1 MEANVPIVPFLPRRG
16 RGRLST
22 AAQAAYDVRLQQF
35 CALILQ
41 IRSRMD
47 FAVGSRDWCY
57 LLESEGLRKGEF
69 DACERL
75 ITACRKSGALPLDIC
90 ADDNARETV
99 GLEEIDNKSIT
110 EEVASWQNYLRN
122 VYHESYTP
130 ISFWESQEF
139 YVEVVVEKLGLR
151 NLFEPVCSEF
161 YVPIQNF
168 KGWSDLNL
176 RARMMR
182 RFNHWE
188 TRSKRCVL
196 LVCMDHDPG
205 GLLIADAVRKNL
217 ADLSGAVG
225 WSPENLIVIRFGL
238 TADFI
243 DRHSLTWIDNLETG
257 SGLQL
262 DDPDHS
268 DHFKRHVQDYI
279 AEFGVRKCEANAL
292 VARPE
297 LGRKL
302 MRDAISK
309 YVRAAA
315 PKEHRAML
323 ESVRLRL
330 RRALRKVVLP

>member
-1 MEANVPIVPFLPRRG
+1 MTDRFLPHRG
-16 RGRLST
+16 RGRLGT
-22 AAQAAYDVRLQQF
+22 AAQAAHDIRLRQF
-35 CALILQ
+35 CDLILQ

-47 FAVGSRDWCY
+47 FAVGVRDWCY
-57 LLESEGLRKGEF
+57 LLEAEGLRKGEF

-75 ITACRKSGALPLDIC
+75 ITTCRKSGDLPLDIC
-90 ADDNARETV
+90 ADDNSRQTV
-99 GLEEIDNKSIT
+99 GLEEIDSNSI
-110 EEVASWQNYLRN
+110 EQEVASWQDYLRN
-122 VYHESYTP
+122 TSHESYTP

-151 NLFEPVCSEF
+151 NLFEPVCSES

-182 RFNHWE
+182 RFKRWE
-188 TRSKRCVL
+188 AKGKRCVL
-196 LVCMDHDPG
+196 LVCVDHDPG

-217 ADLSGAVG
+217 ADLSNAVG
-225 WSPENLIVIRFGL
+225 WSPRNLIVIRFGL
-238 TADFI
+238 TAEFI
-243 DRHSLTWIDNLETG
+243 NRHRLTWIDNLETG

-262 DDPDHS
+262 NDPDHN

-279 AEFGVRKCEANAL
+279 AKFGVRKCEANAL
-292 VARPE
+292 VAKPE

-302 MRDAISK
+302 MRDAILK
-309 YVRAAA
+309 YVRADA
-315 PKEHRAML
+315 PEQYRAML
-323 ESVRLRL
+323 ESVRLKL